1 MRFPFNLLALPV
13 FAVAVSVAACVT
25 AAAQTPDYK
34 NVGRTPTAQEVQALD
49 IAVGTDGKELPAGS
63 GTAKMGAR
71 IFGEKCAA
79 CHGESQEGS
88 SQAPALV
95 GGKGTL
101 TSLHPKM
108 TAGSYWPFATT
119 IFDYIRRA
127 MPRFQEGTLKVDEV
141 YSLTAFILFRND
153 IIKEDDVIDAATL
166 PKIKMPNRDGFIPQ
180 NLDEIHDWKKR
191 GCKLGHCP

>member
-1 MRFPFNLLALPV
+1 MRFHFSFLVPV
-13 FAVAVSVAACVT
+13 VAVAACAA

-34 NVGRTPTAQEVQALD
+34 NVGRTPTAQEVQAMD
-49 IAVGTDGKELPAGS
+49 IAVGTDGKELPPGS
-63 GTAKMGAR
+63 GNAKTGAR
-71 IFGEKCAA
+71 LFNEKCVA
-79 CHGESQEGS
+79 CHGENAEGS
-88 SQAPALV
+88 AQAPALV

-127 MPRFQEGTLKVDEV
+127 MPRFQEGSLKADEV
-141 YSLTAFILFRND
+141 YSLTAFILYRND
-153 IIKEDDVIDAATL
+153 IIKEDEVIDSKTL
-166 PKIKMPNRDGFIPQ
+166 PKIRMPNRDGFIPQ